1 MWRDYVHETLR
12 GYQPPVPPPPIVP
25 RHLPPRYPVP
35 RWVPPQSFP
44 YYPQE
49 TNQYNLTARPN
60 NPPFLPS
67 THHSEGQYQGPPS
80 RREASI
86 VGCDSSQNSVESQV
100 VTSLP
105 GSVTQTSYE
114 IQNRERI
121 AREEESSHKNQQLVV
136 GDCLL
141 DREQT
146 ERGEPRMLSRKSP
159 ESVISDLLQK
169 QVNAAYDALFALA
182 RPAKENK
189 SKVAIS
195 GDRSTGYQNDSKVPP
210 VQHGVQQK
218 QNPDKIYE
226 AAKLAPWT
234 KRRRLEIV
242 STSEELRGKVSV
254 TNSRNDCK
262 KEPENVINLCD
273 DEELETHTIKR
284 AKSVTR
290 ICQQDTAI
298 HVCCTETCETIEE
311 IGTQPCQD
319 DMPNRWQGM
328 DDQMSI
334 GDVEENTEGRT
345 MWRNTFQEIIPY
357 DSVMSQCRRSHLPA
371 PVHLGFWDRWRPE
384 SCGRTYVQRFA
395 SGGMR
400 SPFTS
405 KQKCRYEREQ
415 RRKRCGRM
423 FSKCNKDTTARGRCR
438 YKTYE
443 NFSREPDPA
452 VTGPVKEADAAVQR
466 SENKIKKNTQKIIIE
481 LASDDRRKISLEKG
495 KSGEIQVF
503 AVDDD
508 GGEILEKEKAEEMQI
523 IAVDDDG
530 GEILE
535 KEKAGEMQVIAVDD
549 GGGEILEKEKAEEM
563 QVIAV
568 DDDGGEILEKGKEE
582 QIQIFAVDDDGGEL

>member
-1 MWRDYVHETLR
+1 MHETR
-12 GYQPPVPPPPIVP
+12 RCHQPPALPPPPIVP

-35 RWVPPQSFP
+35 RWVPPQGLTFP

-49 TNQYNLTARPN
+49 THQHNLTARPN
-60 NPPFLPS
+60 NSPFLAS
-67 THHSEGQYQGPPS
+67 THHSEGQHQGPSS
-80 RREASI
+80 RRAISI
-86 VGCDSSQNSVESQV
+86 VGCDPSQSSIRSQV
-100 VTSLP
+100 VTPLP
-105 GSVTQTSYE
+105 GSATQISYE

-121 AREEESSHKNQQLVV
+121 APEGESSHKNQQLVV
-136 GDCLL
+136 RDCLW

-146 ERGEPRMLSRKSP
+146 EREESSMLSRKSP

-189 SKVAIS
+189 NKVAIS
-195 GDRSTGYQNDSKVPP
+195 GDHSRGYQNDSKVP

-218 QNPDKIYE
+218 QNPVKIYE

-242 STSEELRGKVSV
+242 STSEELRGKVS
-254 TNSRNDCK
+254 RNDYK

-290 ICQQDTAI
+290 ICQQDSAI
-298 HVCCTETCETIEE
+298 NVCCTETCETIEE

-319 DMPNRWQGM
+319 DMPNRWQGV

-334 GDVEENTEGRT
+334 GDMEENTEGRT
-345 MWRNTFQEIIPY
+345 MWRNTFQDIIPY
-357 DSVMSQCRRSHLPA
+357 DSVMSQYRRSQLPA

-384 SCGRTYVQRFA
+384 SCERTYLQRFA

-438 YKTYE
+438 YKTSE

-452 VTGPVKEADAAVQR
+452 MTGPVKEADAAVQR
-466 SENKIKKNTQKIIIE
+466 SEDRIKKNTQKIIIE

-495 KSGEIQVF
+495 KAGEIQVF

-523 IAVDDDG
+523 IT
-530 GEILE
+530 
-535 KEKAGEMQVIAVDD
+535 
-549 GGGEILEKEKAEEM
+549 
-563 QVIAV
+563 V